1 MATPTSMFGMSPL
14 DVVQQ
19 RIQEQEKMNMLRRQQ
34 RSQEGSQF
42 GVFAPLYQAGL
53 GFGDIAGQAI
63 TQGVFGQQQDPMLK
77 KAIDIQSVLSGR
89 DVTKA
94 EDLAAISKDL
104 INLGYNSEGMQ
115 VAKQARDIETGD
127 LDRQIKLAQFGE
139 SMTEKKRKTVD
150 YYKKNPEQAEFRL
163 TQLAEIIKNDPG
175 NAAAIQEY
183 EQITRAAS
191 EGGIEA
197 KAKAEK
203 ETLEL
208 ETSKVNLQKAR
219 QDLQKAN
226 TNAQAAIDF
235 FKAYGLDPAKG
246 LDDQPNFKKIP
257 ASIRA
262 SAGFMPALFDAQQ
275 KALTLLKPTTAPSG
289 APAAGASRA
298 NDPLGIRPR

>member
-77 KAIDIQSVLSGR
+77 KAVDIQSVLSGR

-94 EDLAAISKDL
+94 EDLTAISKDL
-104 INLGYNSEGMQ
+104 INLGYNAEGMQ

-139 SMTEKKRKTVD
+139 SMTEKKRKAVD

-163 TQLAEIIKNDPG
+163 AQLAEIIKNDPG
-175 NAAAIQEY
+175 NAAAVQEY

-191 EGGIEA
+191 EGAIEA
-197 KAKAEK
+197 STKTEK

-208 ETSKVNLQKAR
+208 ESSKVNLQKAR

-275 KALTLLKPTTAPSG
+275 KALTLLKPTTTPQG
-289 APAAGASRA
+289 APAAAASRG